1 MPNTVMPRVPVE
13 QMSTP
18 IAEAFHRCVKKT
30 GDGTIIEVMAH
41 NPEIMRWYFDEFYGG
56 VFYNRL
62 PGMRLDVRSKEL
74 LRIKLSKQ
82 HGCRLCNRSNTLDA
96 VAAGITEEMIDV
108 IDNPASPL
116 WTDKDRAVI
125 ALADEMALQNM
136 DGHLSADLYAR
147 LRAHYDDAQIVELG
161 FVAAILTG
169 IAKWIFTFDIVDR
182 EETCPIRNPAAT
194 A

>member
-1 MPNTVMPRVPVE
+1 MPNTVMPRVPVDR
-13 QMSTP
+13 MSPP
-18 IAEAFHRCVKKT
+18 IAAAFHRCMEKT

-41 NPEIMRWYFDEFYGG
+41 QPDIMRWYFEEFYGG
-56 VFYNRL
+56 VFYNKL
-62 PGMRLDVRSKEL
+62 PGMKVDVRSKEL

-96 VAAGITEEMIDV
+96 LAAGITEEMIDA
-108 IDNPASPL
+108 INDPAAAV
-116 WTDKDRAVI
+116 WNDKDRAVI

-136 DGHLSADLYAR
+136 DGHLSQDLYAR

-169 IAKWIFTFDIVDR
+169 IAKWIFTYDIVDR
-182 EETCPIRNPAAT
+182 EEVCPIGKPR
-194 A
+194 